1 MNELQRQAYLE
12 ALGFTPWVARTPL
25 PGAAPTPVLE
35 PLPEMQG
42 DVQAEPQPVQH
53 AAPAAVAPAETAP
66 PAPQPAAQPAAQSA
80 QARPASATANEA
92 PAAQVE
98 SKTEAPLCMHACPM
112 GDVLVL
118 VEQQPAD
125 APDLG
130 RDARELLA
138 NLLRA
143 FSRGE
148 QRRRRFDWPM
158 AHVTEGTL
166 EDFLVQFCQSLAPQ
180 QVVLV
185 ASEQTCQRLMQG
197 ERYQVHEHHGLR
209 WLAISGLQ
217 EMLAEPAAHK
227 RRSWEAIKLAGLH
240 APKNAPSA

>member
-35 PLPEMQG
+35 PAPDSDRGLPRELHS
-42 DVQAEPQPVQH
+42 DVQPEPPPAQN
-53 AAPAAVAPAETAP
+53 AAPAQTAP
-66 PAPQPAAQPAAQSA
+66 PAPQPAAQPA
-80 QARPASATANEA
+80 QARPSGVTANEA
-92 PAAQVE
+92 PAAVQAA
-98 SKTEAPLCMHACPM
+98 TPAEAPLCMHACPM

-143 FSRGE
+143 FSRSE

-197 ERYQVHEHHGLR
+197 ERYQVHEHHGMR

-240 APKNAPSA
+240 APKNAASA